1 MAEESLYAVLGT
13 REGALQEDILR
24 AFRAHAFDWGALQ
37 NGKEEERMRF
47 RQWAHAYAV
56 LSDHA
61 LRVKYDAE
69 GEDAS
74 FREKLNLAL
83 DLALKGYDDEMLA
96 EYLRRLSF
104 SEETISELM
113 TSVSKVRATLAA
125 PEISRIQQAEK
136 GFRQVRAGQ
145 GWQWVVEG
153 FMLFRKA
160 PLIWIVLCMIL
171 TGIGLTLSLIP
182 VAGEIILYLASPIF
196 AAGLMQ
202 GCRDL
207 EQGGEL
213 ELAHLFVGFRKDIQQ
228 LFLVG
233 GVYLFGQML
242 ILGLMIAFGGDTMS
256 KFFFGASDVDPSTLP
271 AAEMSRVMLALL
283 VGMAASIPL
292 MMMIWFAPML
302 VIFRGVQAKVAM
314 RLSFFACFSNMLP
327 FLVFGSVFLALAFLS
342 GITFGLGLLLMI
354 PLMFTS
360 SYASYRDIFEN
371 RPHIDIEVG

>member
-61 LRVKYDAE
+61 LRAKYDAE

-113 TSVSKVRATLAA
+113 ASVSKVRATLAA
-125 PEISRIQQAEK
+125 PEISRIQQTEK

-182 VAGEIILYLASPIF
+182 VAGEIVLYLASPIF

-256 KFFFGASDVDPSTLP
+256 KFFFGTSDVDPSTLP

-314 RLSFFACFSNMLP
+314 RLSFSACFSNMLP